1 MELILYHGSAIP
13 VRVPEIL
20 GSPEHGDFGAGFY
33 CIKSADHALR
43 TACRFGGTGFV
54 NEYEYVGC
62 PALKVKIFPEMSEE
76 WLDFIAACLSGKS
89 HDFDVVEGPMA
100 DDTIFNY
107 VRDFIE
113 GEISRDAFWELVRFK
128 RPTHQICFA
137 TPGAL
142 TALRFIGAAEVR
154 YGN

>member
-1 MELILYHGSAIP
+1 MILYHGSQT
-13 VRVPEIL
+13 RVSNPEIRT
-20 GSPEHGDFGAGFY
+20 GKFFKDFGFGFY
-33 CIKSADHALR
+33 CTKFAEQASR
-43 TACRFGGTGFV
+43 WACRFGGTGFV
-54 NEYEYVGC
+54 NEYEYVDD

-76 WLDFIAACLSGKS
+76 WLDFIAACRSGKS

-113 GEISRDAFWELVRFK
+113 GEISRDAFWQLVKFK

-137 TPGAL
+137 TSGAL
-142 TALRFIGAAEVR
+142 TALRFIGASEVR
-154 YGN
+154 HGN

>member
-1 MELILYHGSAIP
+1 MILYHGSAVT
-13 VRVPEIL
+13 VRVPEIPRRA
-20 GSPEHGDFGAGFY
+20 GHGDFGAGFY

-54 NEYEYVGC
+54 NEYEYVDD
-62 PALKVKIFPEMSEE
+62 PALKVKIFPRMSEE
-76 WLDFIAACLSGKS
+76 WLDFIAACRSGKS

-100 DDTIFNY
+100 DDAIFNY

-113 GEISRDAFWELVRFK
+113 GEISRDAFWQLVKFK

-137 TPGAL
+137 TSGAS
-142 TALRFIGAAEVR
+142 TALRFIGASEVR
-154 YGN
+154 HGN